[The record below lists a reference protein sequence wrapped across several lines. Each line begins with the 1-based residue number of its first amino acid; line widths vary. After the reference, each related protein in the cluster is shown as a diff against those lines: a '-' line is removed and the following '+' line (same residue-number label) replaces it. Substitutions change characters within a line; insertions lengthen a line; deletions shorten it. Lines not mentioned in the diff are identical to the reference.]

1 MSRII
6 WRLADVVENAHKM
19 VALCAQSGVNLSL
32 VTKFCLSQPELIVP
46 VLKTAGINSI
56 CDSNCQNFLL
66 LNAPFPVHKSLIK
79 TTTKAIQ
86 SFPQLSRNS
95 RPDRLFVSDK
105 GMLDEFYILPKEMRP
120 EVVLIAE
127 CGDLKDGF
135 SEEQIIAAAES
146 YPDLNI
152 IGISA
157 NFSALSGHLPT
168 FEAVQKLAILSR
180 KVSSIRRNMPFLSI
194 GGTAVY
200 DLLQT
205 GMLIGLVQEVRIGE
219 GIFFGYNSSK
229 RCPIPDF
236 SQNTVLFQ
244 GEIIEIAEKRV
255 ENIPPDGF
263 NSLGTSFEESVLT
276 GNRKRAVLDFG
287 TLAANQNDLIPND
300 NGTVTV
306 GQTSDF
312 TVLDITS
319 SAQHYRT
326 GNYVTFLA
334 NYASASQ
341 AMLNPF
347 VEKIVQ

>member
-1 MSRII
+1 
-6 WRLADVVENAHKM
+6 
-19 VALCAQSGVNLSL
+19 
-32 VTKFCLSQPELIVP
+32 
-46 VLKTAGINSI
+46 
-56 CDSNCQNFLL
+56 
-66 LNAPFPVHKSLIK
+66 
-79 TTTKAIQ
+79 
-86 SFPQLSRNS
+86 
-95 RPDRLFVSDK
+95 
-105 GMLDEFYILPKEMRP
+105 MLDEFYILPKEMRP

-180 KVSSIRRNMPFLSI
+180 KVASIRRNMPFLSI

-205 GMLIGLVQEVRIGE
+205 GMLIGLVQEVCIGE